1 MSAFDDWR
9 LSKKVA
15 VLFVAIAVLFVTM
28 SVTTIMSNKTLSA
41 VATRHVER
49 GIAGSE
55 ALSRIISALREHR
68 IIIFSQMNATS
79 GEEARGYEERFRKNR
94 ETLKQA
100 IDAYAKVAGEFIPN
114 VEKLRG
120 DVDTLEVINDK
131 IMATKNNGDAVAA
144 LSLVKGDGRSLSL
157 AAISDVEELMS
168 LQKDRSARSNEAG
181 IASANTIFWITL
193 LLSMG
198 SLAAL
203 FVVWRMLTKTVAQ
216 PLMAISAVT
225 KKLADGGKAEVPH
238 RDRKDELGDV
248 ANAVEL
254 FRQAAV
260 QRTDTDK
267 RLAAEQK
274 VITTALRDSLEA
286 MTNGDLTAEIGVD
299 FPPAYTELK
308 ANFNAALTS
317 LRGLIAQV
325 SESAA
330 RIRTGSAEISH
341 ASDDLA
347 RRTEGNAA
355 SLEQTSAALA
365 QIDGRLKASAIA
377 SAKTVQRADGAIST
391 VSGGR
396 SVADEAVAA
405 MGRVSESARGIDSVI
420 EGLDKIAFQTRVL
433 AMNAAVEAGRA
444 GEAGRGFAVVAD
456 LVSALA
462 MRAEEEAKRARDQ
475 LTVTQDE
482 VGSAV
487 ESVRK
492 VDTALAAISSDV
504 AEVHQLLGTMAT
516 DNQAQ
521 SSAISEIAVAIGTMD
536 QSTQQNAAM
545 VEETSAAARNLM
557 SEVQSLSDQAGRFA
571 IDQGLAATPAQSRTP
586 SLSAKLKPATFAQP
600 TRQLPA
606 AAVPALT
613 RPVAVDD
620 GDWNEF

>member
-1 MSAFDDWR
+1 MKR
-9 LSKKVA
+9 
-15 VLFVAIAVLFVTM
+15 
-28 SVTTIMSNKTLSA
+28 
-41 VATRHVER
+41 
-49 GIAGSE
+49 
-55 ALSRIISALREHR
+55 
-68 IIIFSQMNATS
+68 
-79 GEEARGYEERFRKNR
+79 
-94 ETLKQA
+94 A
-100 IDAYAKVAGEFIPN
+100 IDAYAKIAGEFMPN

-131 IMATKNNGDAVAA
+131 IMATKNNGDAVSA
-144 LSLVKGDGRSLSL
+144 LSLVKGEGKSLSL
-157 AAISDVEELMS
+157 AAISDAEKLMS
-168 LQKDRSARSNEAG
+168 LQRDRSAQANEAG
-181 IASANTIFWITL
+181 IASANKVFWITI

-225 KKLADGGKAEVPH
+225 KKLADGGKA
-238 RDRKDELGDV
+238 DV
-248 ANAVEL
+248 ANSVEL

-286 MTNGDLTAEIGVD
+286 MTNGDLTAEIEVD

-492 VDTALAAISSDV
+492 VDTALAAISGDV

-571 IDQGLAATPAQSRTP
+571 IDQGLTATPAQSRTP
-586 SLSAKLKPATFAQP
+586 SFSAKLKPANFAQP

>member
-1 MSAFDDWR
+1 MSAFNDWR

-15 VLFVAIAVLFVTM
+15 VCFLAIAALFVTM

-49 GIAGSE
+49 GIAGAE

-68 IIIFSQMNATS
+68 IIIFSQMNATN

-100 IDAYAKVAGEFIPN
+100 IDDYAKIAGEFMPN

-120 DVDTLEVINDK
+120 DVDTLEAINDK
-131 IMATKNNGDAVAA
+131 IMAIKNNGDAVAA
-144 LSLVKGDGRSLSL
+144 LSLVKGEGKSLSRT
-157 AAISDVEELMS
+157 AISDVEELMS
-168 LQKDRSARSNEAG
+168 LQTGRSAKANEAG
-181 IASANTIFWITL
+181 IASANNVFWITL

-216 PLMAISAVT
+216 PLMAISSVT
-225 KKLADGGKAEVPH
+225 KKLADGGEADVPH
-238 RDRKDELGDV
+238 RNRKDELGDV

-260 QRTDTDK
+260 QRTDTDM

-286 MTNGDLTAEIGVD
+286 MTNGDLTAEIAVD

-347 RRTEGNAA
+347 RRTEGSAA

-405 MGRVSESARGIDSVI
+405 MGRVAESARGIDSVI

-492 VDTALAAISSDV
+492 VDTALAAISGDV
-504 AEVHQLLGTMAT
+504 AEVHQLLGTMAA

-586 SLSAKLKPATFAQP
+586 SFSAKLKPANFAQP

-613 RPVAVDD
+613 RPVAADD